1 MRKLISLKIEDC
13 PFSKNKDIIKEYL
26 VNEEEFVTLNNIKFK
41 LRTYDLVLE
50 DEKGNEKIFYRKTEV
65 DHNDKVIIGDDGIPG
80 SGTLKQSI
88 SKAKK
93 WLEKN
98 NEKVLKGGGYRI
110 KST

>member
-1 MRKLISLKIEDC
+1 MRKLISSEVEDC
-13 PFSKNKDIIKEYL
+13 PFSKSKYIRKEYL

-65 DHNDKVIIGDDGIPG
+65 DHNNKVVIGNDGIPG

>member
-1 MRKLISLKIEDC
+1 MFYATGIYS
-13 PFSKNKDIIKEYL
+13 
-26 VNEEEFVTLNNIKFK
+26 
-41 LRTYDLVLE
+41 
-50 DEKGNEKIFYRKTEV
+50 GN
-65 DHNDKVIIGDDGIPG
+65 DGIPG

-88 SKAKK
+88 NKAKK